1 MNQRISVTEC
11 VFSFK
16 DYILKI
22 VSFKKVNENLK
33 VKKHIKIYQQVKIFR
48 YNNRIERLKE
58 KSIELFEVF
67 LNNRTI
73 SKRYNF

>member
-22 VSFKKVNENLK
+22 VSFEKVNENLNL
-33 VKKHIKIYQQVKIFR
+33 KKTHKILSTSKNFQV
-48 YNNRIERLKE
+48 
-58 KSIELFEVF
+58 
-67 LNNRTI
+67 
-73 SKRYNF
+73 